1 LGKVVWLNKTD
12 ESLLVGLQMVT
23 LGPEH

>member
-1 LGKVVWLNKTD
+1 VVWLNKTD